1 MNEVRIVPTARNSIN
16 PVPNAVRCG
25 VQEAR
30 RASCVPEA
38 RYRYTIS
45 CVPSARSSPYT
56 AAHLTQQSVLPPK
69 SWTKKSNM
77 KREKHS
83 DEERLKV
90 VERYLNC
97 GSARLTAKEFGVDRH
112 YVMEWAEAFRLYGI
126 EGVMRRPPRKF
137 DPEEKQKIILSC
149 QKKSVPLHVISAIY
163 GVSRASLKKW
173 LKNGCERDAIHD
185 LTKKRKMGRARKKVP
200 ETELELLKAENE
212 RLRAENALL
221 KKVRALMAEREAHAK
236 ATGRKPSSH

>member
-1 MNEVRIVPTARNSIN
+1 
-16 PVPNAVRCG
+16 
-25 VQEAR
+25 
-30 RASCVPEA
+30 
-38 RYRYTIS
+38 
-45 CVPSARSSPYT
+45 
-56 AAHLTQQSVLPPK
+56 
-69 SWTKKSNM
+69 M

-90 VERYLNC
+90 VERYLDC
-97 GSARLTAKEFGVDRH
+97 GSAKLTAKEFGVDRH
-112 YVMEWAEAFRLYGI
+112 CVMEWAEGFRLYGI

-137 DPEEKQKIILSC
+137 TSEEKQKIILSC
-149 QKKSVPLHVISAIY
+149 QKKCVPLHDICALY
-163 GVSRASLKKW
+163 GVSRSSLKKW
-173 LKNGCERDAIHD
+173 LKNGCEGDVIHD

-200 ETELELLKAENE
+200 ETELELLRAENE

>member
-1 MNEVRIVPTARNSIN
+1 
-16 PVPNAVRCG
+16 
-25 VQEAR
+25 
-30 RASCVPEA
+30 
-38 RYRYTIS
+38 
-45 CVPSARSSPYT
+45 
-56 AAHLTQQSVLPPK
+56 
-69 SWTKKSNM
+69 
-77 KREKHS
+77 
-83 DEERLKV
+83 
-90 VERYLNC
+90 
-97 GSARLTAKEFGVDRH
+97 
-112 YVMEWAEAFRLYGI
+112 
-126 EGVMRRPPRKF
+126 MRRPPRKF